1 MKHII
6 SILGIAGIVSI
17 YSACSGDD
25 APDPVKP
32 DDTPI
37 ATVSSSSQ
45 ADASAD
51 PTSAE
56 QPAASAGQ
64 DANASSSSKAKKDK
78 KDTTVVVREVVTQD
92 TGATS
97 FPQPY
102 SSKADPFCWTEG
114 CETWASSASG
124 PDVPPD
130 DSISLGGDVPNKP
143 NMDAAP
149 VIEGLVMTDMRDTQ
163 RYDLQEVNGT
173 LWTKTNIGI
182 VLVGSNCY
190 KGDNN
195 NCKQYGRLYTLSAAQ
210 SACPAGW
217 KLPSR
222 ADFDAARNLTDFWKY
237 GGRGK
242 DGNEDFMGEMG
253 FYWLDTNEEVQE
265 GDKISDSCNNGSSCA
280 MIFVV
285 DAPGYGDEE
294 TKFQYDSQAKGFSV
308 RCVQAK

>member
-6 SILGIAGIVSI
+6 SILGIVGIVSI

-25 APDPVKP
+25 APDPVRP
-32 DDTPI
+32 DDSSI
-37 ATVSSSSQ
+37 ATASSSSQ
-45 ADASAD
+45 ADADAT
-51 PTSAE
+51 PTSAD
-56 QPAASAGQ
+56 QPAASAGK

-92 TGATS
+92 TGTTS

-124 PDVPPD
+124 PDVPPEEA
-130 DSISLGGDVPNKP
+130 ISVDGDVPNKP

-149 VIEGLVMTDMRDTQ
+149 VIEGLVMTDMRDSQ
-163 RYDLQEVNGT
+163 KYDLRDVNGT
-173 LWTKTNIGI
+173 LWTAKNLNIS
-182 VLVGSNCY
+182 LSGSNCY

-210 SACPAGW
+210 QACPAGW

-222 ADFDAARNLTDFWKY
+222 ADFEAARGLSDFWKY

-242 DGNEDFMGEMG
+242 DGNEDFMGDMG
-253 FYWLDTNEEVQE
+253 FYWLDASEEVQE
-265 GDKISDSCNNGSSCA
+265 GDKISDVCSSTSCA
-280 MIFVV
+280 MIFVI

-294 TKFQYDSQAKGFSV
+294 SKFQHDSQVKGFSV